1 MKGKAE
7 DVLWQVQEEIL
18 HISDVTGGVGVEDDA
33 VVEVGSDAVEA
44 LDDLVDD
51 LDEPPWS
58 SAASLWHSQPLE
70 ETRGCAESSERCRV
84 LVHCYLMQR
93 RIEVEGLE
101 YSTGAEFIEG
111 FVDSRNGELAKD
123 AEFA

>member
-1 MKGKAE
+1 MLSQA
-7 DVLWQVQEEIL
+7 QEEL
-18 HISDVTGGVGVEDDA
+18 LYISDMKRGVDVEDDD
-33 VVEVGSDAVEA
+33 VVEVGSDVVETIH
-44 LDDLVDD
+44 DLVDD
-51 LDEPPWS
+51 LDEP
-58 SAASLWHSQPLE
+58 SLSRADSLRHYQSLE